1 MTQRLS
7 IPWPYVILLACPL
20 TVASASSLP
29 DRPEQDT
36 CRKASCFFAHTD
48 DHKAEYVFGAAMST
62 EKDRME
68 RDDYAGWGKDQE
80 YGPARVPPVGKPDV
94 IHTGSGKD
102 IFPGPF
108 AAGHYPKPAAVPV
121 PPNLW
126 LLISGA
132 VGLGLGAG
140 RRKHG

>member
-1 MTQRLS
+1 MIRRLS
-7 IPWPYVILLACPL
+7 IPWPYAILLAYPM
-20 TVASASSLP
+20 TMASAASLP
-29 DRPEQDT
+29 DRPEQDP
-36 CRKASCFFAHTD
+36 CRKASCFFAQSDNHE
-48 DHKAEYVFGAAMST
+48 AEYVFGAAMSP

-68 RDDYAGWGKDQE
+68 RDGYAGWGKE
-80 YGPARVPPVGKPDV
+80 RNYGPAHVPPGGKPDV

-108 AAGHYPKPAAVPV
+108 AAGHYPKPTAVPA
-121 PPNLW
+121 PPSLW

-132 VGLGLGAG
+132 AGLCLGAG